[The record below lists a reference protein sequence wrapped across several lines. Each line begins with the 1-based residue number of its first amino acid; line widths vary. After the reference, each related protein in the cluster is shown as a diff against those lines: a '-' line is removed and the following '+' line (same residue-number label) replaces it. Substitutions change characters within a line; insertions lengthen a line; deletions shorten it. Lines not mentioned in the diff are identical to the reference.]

1 MVEVK
6 PRKPPMSP
14 RINPMKFMDTIENPT
29 TRRDPNFLVLAFAL
43 S

>member
-1 MVEVK
+1 MEDK

-14 RINPMKFMDTIENPT
+14 RINPRKFRDTIENPT
-29 TRRDPNFLVLAFAL
+29 TRRDPNFLVLAL